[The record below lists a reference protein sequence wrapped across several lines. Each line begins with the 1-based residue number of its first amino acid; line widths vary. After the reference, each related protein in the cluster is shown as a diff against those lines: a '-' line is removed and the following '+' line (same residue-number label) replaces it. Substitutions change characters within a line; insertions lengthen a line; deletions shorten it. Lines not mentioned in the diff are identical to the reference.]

1 MYPGNIDGFTNNRDT
16 SGFCDNLFLL
26 MPQRLDEL
34 ERKVSYQDKLLQELN
49 EVVFSLSKRLD
60 QLESRQKTMKDQIT
74 NATLVK
80 RQEDETPPPHY

>member
-1 MYPGNIDGFTNNRDT
+1 
-16 SGFCDNLFLL
+16 